1 MRIADGDKAILQ
13 EQPLVIMG
21 AVADEHLLVLPTA
34 RGCSNLIAP
43 GFLVKRRFY
52 LQEKV

>member
-1 MRIADGDKAILQ
+1 VRIADGDKAILQ